1 MRRAATGAERITS
14 VDGKAR
20 IQQQLFDARRPV
32 QRYVPI
38 EPFFHVHASVSP
50 PRAFAFSSQES
61 QPVAQAQEVWRREY
75 QYSVRHKRVT
85 YAREG
90 AKKDRMV
97 EVLRNLGE
105 EHDIKRPAMTE
116 CAGYGK
122 VGQLKTDAEPLY

>member
-61 QPVAQAQEVWRREY
+61 QPVAQAQEVWRWVY
-75 QYSVRHKRVT
+75 QYSVRLFRFT
-85 YAREG
+85 YYRKPD
-90 AKKDRMV
+90 KKQPLV
-97 EVLRNLGE
+97 KVLRNLGE
-105 EHDIKRPAMTE
+105 
-116 CAGYGK
+116 
-122 VGQLKTDAEPLY
+122 